1 MVGNRNQEV
10 FGIFLAVLGLLFLL
24 VNNNLLWFGWEV
36 LWPTMPFLLGLFL
49 LRVYAARRKP
59 RQLFLGSF
67 LVQFG
72 LFFFIFSSGI
82 LPWESMDDLWP
93 TITLITGI
101 SLLAVS
107 GVVEPASSAL
117 VIGLFFV
124 IFSIV
129 SYLSNSGA
137 IASHLSEP
145 FVRIWPL
152 ALVVAGVLVF
162 LRARAGRTARDETGG
177 IVAGS
182 DAGRDATGDGGE
194 PEI

>member
-1 MVGNRNQEV
+1 MAGNRNQEI

-36 LWPTMPFLLGLFL
+36 LWPTIPFLIGLFL

-82 LPWESMDDLWP
+82 LPWESMDNLWP
-93 TITLITGI
+93 TITLIPGI
-101 SLLAVS
+101 SLLAIS

-129 SYLSNSGA
+129 SYFSTSGA
-137 IASHLSEP
+137 IGSHLSEP

-152 ALVVAGVLVF
+152 ALVAAGVLVF
-162 LRARAGRTARDETGG
+162 SRARAGRKARADTGDIAARD
-177 IVAGS
+177 
-182 DAGRDATGDGGE
+182 DARGDAAGDGDPG
-194 PEI
+194 I